1 MKNDLFSI
9 GPFTV
14 HGYGLMIAIGV
25 LSAYYM
31 VEYRAKKKQMDWEK
45 VFPLTVWSVLGGFLG
60 SKILYLLT
68 RLPDILA
75 NPALL
80 GSSIKDGFVVY
91 GGIIGGILTAWIYCK
106 CTKWNFWKIFDIAMP
121 AVAMAQGFGRIGC
134 LLAGC
139 CYGIELDPAN
149 PIGIVFHNSAYAPN
163 DVALLP
169 TQIISSVLDFANCF
183 VLLAL
188 SKKLKTDGLD
198 FLHFLL
204 LLLIARNKKED
215 GQVTAC
221 YLIFYSIGRFVL
233 EYFRGDLIRG
243 NVGEFSTSQ
252 FISLFICLIGLVLLF
267 GLPVLAKKKGACAQS
282 EE

>member
-139 CYGIELDPAN
+139 CYGIELDSAN

-163 DVALLP
+163 DVALL
-169 TQIISSVLDFANCF
+169 
-183 VLLAL
+183 
-188 SKKLKTDGLD
+188 
-198 FLHFLL
+198 
-204 LLLIARNKKED
+204 
-215 GQVTAC
+215 
-221 YLIFYSIGRFVL
+221 
-233 EYFRGDLIRG
+233 
-243 NVGEFSTSQ
+243 
-252 FISLFICLIGLVLLF
+252 
-267 GLPVLAKKKGACAQS
+267 
-282 EE
+282 

>member
-1 MKNDLFSI
+1 MQSKRPRFNPLI
-9 GPFTV
+9 LALALAAV
-14 HGYGLMIAIGV
+14 LM
-25 LSAYYM
+25 
-31 VEYRAKKKQMDWEK
+31 
-45 VFPLTVWSVLGGFLG
+45 VWSVLGGFLG

-188 SKKLKTDGLD
+188 SKKLKTDG
-198 FLHFLL
+198 
-204 LLLIARNKKED
+204 
-215 GQVTAC
+215 QVASC

>member
-139 CYGIELDPAN
+139 GTTRPVVVVEKDEFMKMAHNMPKELQARDLLDKDGSYTAPMSFKGLKDYGDILFTRLSPS
-149 PIGIVFHNSAYAPN
+149 FMLQN
-163 DVALLP
+163 D
-169 TQIISSVLDFANCF
+169 
-183 VLLAL
+183 
-188 SKKLKTDGLD
+188 
-198 FLHFLL
+198 
-204 LLLIARNKKED
+204 
-215 GQVTAC
+215 TAHDV
-221 YLIFYSIGRFVL
+221 Y
-233 EYFRGDLIRG
+233 
-243 NVGEFSTSQ
+243 
-252 FISLFICLIGLVLLF
+252 
-267 GLPVLAKKKGACAQS
+267 LAKHFPPPSCPTAACSVSPTVSAS
-282 EE
+282 IMPRRSLKSIWSALRTGTGTDRMNG

>member
-1 MKNDLFSI
+1 M
-9 GPFTV
+9 
-14 HGYGLMIAIGV
+14 
-25 LSAYYM
+25 
-31 VEYRAKKKQMDWEK
+31 
-45 VFPLTVWSVLGGFLG
+45 G

-121 AVAMAQGFGRIGC
+121 AVAMAQGLRADWLSAC
-134 LLAGC
+134 RLLLRNRAGS
-139 CYGIELDPAN
+139 AN

-188 SKKLKTDGLD
+188 SKKLKTDG
-198 FLHFLL
+198 
-204 LLLIARNKKED
+204 
-215 GQVTAC
+215 QVASC
-221 YLIFYSIGRFVL
+221 YLIFL
-233 EYFRGDLIRG
+233 
-243 NVGEFSTSQ
+243 
-252 FISLFICLIGLVLLF
+252 
-267 GLPVLAKKKGACAQS
+267 
-282 EE
+282 

>member
-1 MKNDLFSI
+1 M
-9 GPFTV
+9 
-14 HGYGLMIAIGV
+14 
-25 LSAYYM
+25 
-31 VEYRAKKKQMDWEK
+31 
-45 VFPLTVWSVLGGFLG
+45 G

-188 SKKLKTDGLD
+188 SKKLKTDG
-198 FLHFLL
+198 
-204 LLLIARNKKED
+204 
-215 GQVTAC
+215 QVASC

-267 GLPVLAKKKGACAQS
+267 GLPVLAKRKELAHSRRDSAGFCIGEADFAGGNGNRHFQLDKPSLCELVADEIFDDAGDS
-282 EE
+282 

>member
-106 CTKWNFWKIFDIAMP
+106 CTKWNFWKIFDIAM
-121 AVAMAQGFGRIGC
+121 
-134 LLAGC
+134 L
-139 CYGIELDPAN
+139 
-149 PIGIVFHNSAYAPN
+149 
-163 DVALLP
+163 
-169 TQIISSVLDFANCF
+169 FACR
-183 VLLAL
+183 
-188 SKKLKTDGLD
+188 
-198 FLHFLL
+198 LL
-204 LLLIARNKKED
+204 LRNRAGSRKPD
-215 GQVTAC
+215 RDRVPQ
-221 YLIFYSIGRFVL
+221 
-233 EYFRGDLIRG
+233 FRLC
-243 NVGEFSTSQ
+243 T
-252 FISLFICLIGLVLLF
+252 
-267 GLPVLAKKKGACAQS
+267 K
-282 EE
+282 

>member
-106 CTKWNFWKIFDIAMP
+106 CTKWNFCDGTGLRADW
-121 AVAMAQGFGRIGC
+121 
-134 LLAGC
+134 L
-139 CYGIELDPAN
+139 
-149 PIGIVFHNSAYAPN
+149 SA
-163 DVALLP
+163 
-169 TQIISSVLDFANCF
+169 CR
-183 VLLAL
+183 
-188 SKKLKTDGLD
+188 
-198 FLHFLL
+198 LL
-204 LLLIARNKKED
+204 LRNRAGSRKPD
-215 GQVTAC
+215 RDRVPQ
-221 YLIFYSIGRFVL
+221 
-233 EYFRGDLIRG
+233 FRLC
-243 NVGEFSTSQ
+243 T
-252 FISLFICLIGLVLLF
+252 
-267 GLPVLAKKKGACAQS
+267 K
-282 EE
+282 

>member
-106 CTKWNFWKIFDIAMP
+106 CTKWNFLKIFDIAMP

-139 CYGIELDPAN
+139 CYGKETDSILA
-149 PIGIVFHNSAYAPN
+149 ITFHESEFAPN
-163 DVALLP
+163 NVPLIP
-169 TQIISSVLDFANCF
+169 TEIYSSLLDFVHF
-183 VLLAL
+183 GVLLFIAGR
-188 SKKLKTDGLD
+188 KKK
-198 FLHFLL
+198 
-204 LLLIARNKKED
+204 D
-215 GQVTAC
+215 GQVAAC
-221 YLIFYSIGRFVL
+221 YLLFYSIGRFIL
-233 EYFRGDLIRG
+233 EFFRGDLIRG
-243 NVGEFSTSQ
+243 SVGVLSTSQ
-252 FISLFICLIGLVLLF
+252 FISLFIGVAGILILILRSRENPGRH
-267 GLPVLAKKKGACAQS
+267 S
-282 EE
+282 

>member
-169 TQIISSVLDFANCF
+169 TQIISSVLDF
-183 VLLAL
+183 
-188 SKKLKTDGLD
+188 
-198 FLHFLL
+198 LHFFILL
-204 LLLIARNKKED
+204 YFVKKWKKHD
-215 GQVTAC
+215 GQVTG
-221 YLIFYSIGRFVL
+221 LFFMLYSAGRFVL
-233 EYFRGDLIRG
+233 EYFRGDLERG
-243 NVGEFSTSQ
+243 SVGVLSTSQ
-252 FISLFICLIGLVLLF
+252 FIAIFMFVFGAVFFFVLS
-267 GLPVLAKKKGACAQS
+267 KKKVAVPAEVKKQD
-282 EE
+282 E

>member
-188 SKKLKTDGLD
+188 SKKLKTDG
-198 FLHFLL
+198 
-204 LLLIARNKKED
+204 
-215 GQVTAC
+215 QVASC
-221 YLIFYSIGRFVL
+221 YLIFYSIGRFVI
-233 EYFRGDLIRG
+233 EFFRGDIIRG
-243 NVGEFSTSQ
+243 SVGILSTSQ
-252 FISLFICLIGLVLLF
+252 FISIFTGIAGIVLLI
-267 GLPVLAKKKGACAQS
+267 LIRKKRDSKSCV
-282 EE
+282 

>member
-1 MKNDLFSI
+1 MKRE
-9 GPFTV
+9 
-14 HGYGLMIAIGV
+14 
-25 LSAYYM
+25 M
-31 VEYRAKKKQMDWEK
+31 VESIVAMGEYNRFSKGIFGWI
-45 VFPLTVWSVLGGFLG
+45 GFKTYWLQFKNVERVAG
-60 SKILYLLT
+60 E
-68 RLPDILA
+68 
-75 NPALL
+75 
-80 GSSIKDGFVVY
+80 
-91 GGIIGGILTAWIYCK
+91 
-106 CTKWNFWKIFDIAMP
+106 TKWNFWKIFDIAMP

-188 SKKLKTDGLD
+188 SKKLKTDG
-198 FLHFLL
+198 
-204 LLLIARNKKED
+204 
-215 GQVTAC
+215 QVASC

>member
-1 MKNDLFSI
+1 MCI
-9 GPFTV
+9 
-14 HGYGLMIAIGV
+14 
-25 LSAYYM
+25 
-31 VEYRAKKKQMDWEK
+31 
-45 VFPLTVWSVLGGFLG
+45 
-60 SKILYLLT
+60 
-68 RLPDILA
+68 
-75 NPALL
+75 
-80 GSSIKDGFVVY
+80 VVY

-188 SKKLKTDGLD
+188 SCG
-198 FLHFLL
+198 
-204 LLLIARNKKED
+204 A
-215 GQVTAC
+215 
-221 YLIFYSIGRFVL
+221 
-233 EYFRGDLIRG
+233 
-243 NVGEFSTSQ
+243 FSGWRRPIVFFFTRS
-252 FISLFICLIGLVLLF
+252 SR
-267 GLPVLAKKKGACAQS
+267 PMP
-282 EE
+282 

>member
-149 PIGIVFHNSAYAPN
+149 PLGIVFHNSAYAPN

-188 SKKLKTDGLD
+188 SKKLKTDG
-198 FLHFLL
+198 
-204 LLLIARNKKED
+204 
-215 GQVTAC
+215 QVASC

>member
-149 PIGIVFHNSAYAPN
+149 PIGVP
-163 DVALLP
+163 
-169 TQIISSVLDFANCF
+169 Q
-183 VLLAL
+183 
-188 SKKLKTDGLD
+188 
-198 FLHFLL
+198 
-204 LLLIARNKKED
+204 
-215 GQVTAC
+215 
-221 YLIFYSIGRFVL
+221 
-233 EYFRGDLIRG
+233 FRLC
-243 NVGEFSTSQ
+243 T
-252 FISLFICLIGLVLLF
+252 
-267 GLPVLAKKKGACAQS
+267 K
-282 EE
+282 

>member
-139 CYGIELDPAN
+139 CYGIEL
-149 PIGIVFHNSAYAPN
+149 
-163 DVALLP
+163 LLP

-188 SKKLKTDGLD
+188 SKKLKTDG
-198 FLHFLL
+198 
-204 LLLIARNKKED
+204 
-215 GQVTAC
+215 QVASC